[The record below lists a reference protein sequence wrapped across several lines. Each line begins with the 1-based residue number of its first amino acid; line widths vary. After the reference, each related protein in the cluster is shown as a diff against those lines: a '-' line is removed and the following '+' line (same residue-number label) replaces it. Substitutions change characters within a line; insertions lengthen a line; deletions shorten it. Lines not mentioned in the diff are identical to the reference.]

1 MAETVNTPIAGE
13 NVQTVSGT
21 QTPTT
26 GTAGAQTQMP
36 GRSTT
41 VSESAR
47 ATGGIDAGNF
57 IATAVD
63 KNLFEFHKDDTP
75 LMQLML
81 RAKTVNVD
89 SPEVQHYMIDEPR
102 SEVVTSAKLEAT
114 TARSAVLP
122 LEVEDQSIPAEYGTL
137 LVKGV
142 DGYTEDGQT
151 RTPGKDLMIAV
162 TGTDP
167 VTNNP
172 VIIAV
177 NGPKTNR
184 TDEYCTVPEIPAGTT
199 CIILS
204 NALYETQKEVD
215 PDTIVPKPI
224 LLYLQKR
231 GMNQIVSDYFDA
243 QKKQIPFSKA
253 LIAEQAITNF
263 KVKGNRTLWSGRK
276 GKVTTKTK
284 IGPQTIYYTE
294 GVRWQFKR
302 LLQKTGKWTYEQFIA
317 LAKMFYT
324 GEDVPK
330 TALLLAGKNLLENI
344 QCIDFSKHPEVTIT
358 VTTNSLGWEVTRIH
372 TVFGDIDIKREPTL
386 DYLKWSNSGALIGED
401 RLVHY
406 VYRNEHS
413 FDDDVEGEEAKRSG
427 VLVWD
432 GLGLKGTCH
441 IWIDGEGTP
450 ATLGATGFTMWDSE
464 AAPTGDDLIDGQVYY
479 LLCDCPGISKNAMS
493 GQMWKYT
500 KATTS
505 WDEFNGDLFAQEE

>member
-1 MAETVNTPIAGE
+1 MAETVETPVAGQS
-13 NVQTVSGT
+13 VQTVTGSK
-21 QTPTT
+21 QTTP
-26 GTAGAQTQMP
+26 GTAGASTQLP
-36 GRSTT
+36 GESTT
-41 VSESAR
+41 VSGAAN
-47 ATGGIDAGNF
+47 ATGGVGPGNF

-63 KNLFEFHKDDTP
+63 SDLFEFHKDDTP

-81 RAKTVNVD
+81 HAKTVNVN
-89 SPEVQHYMIDEPR
+89 SPEVNHYMIDEPR
-102 SEVVTSAKLEAT
+102 SEVVTSEKLTAT
-114 TARSAVLP
+114 ATRTGVLP
-122 LEVEDQSIPAEYGTL
+122 LEPEDQNIPAEYGTL

-151 RTPGKDLMIAV
+151 KTPGKDLMLAV
-162 TGTDP
+162 TGQDP
-167 VTNNP
+167 VTQNP
-172 VIIAV
+172 IVIAV
-177 NGPKTNR
+177 NGPKTNP
-184 TDEYCTVPEIPAGTT
+184 TDQYCTVPEIPAGTT
-199 CIILS
+199 CIILA

-215 PDTIVPKPI
+215 PDTIIPKPI

-243 QKKQIPFSKA
+243 QKKQIPFNQA

-263 KVKGNRTLWSGRK
+263 KVKGNRSLWASRK
-276 GKVTTKTK
+276 GKIIVRTK

-302 LLQKTGKWTYEQFIA
+302 ILQKTGKWTYEQFIA

-330 TALLLAGKNLLENI
+330 SALLLAGKNLLENI
-344 QCIDFSKHPEVTIT
+344 QCIDFSKHPEVTIS
-358 VTTNSLGWEVTRIH
+358 VTTNTLGWEVTRIH

-386 DYLKWSNSGALIGED
+386 DYLKYSNSGALIGED

-413 FDDDVEGEEAKRSG
+413 FDDDVEGEEAKRNG

-441 IWIDGEGTP
+441 IWIDGEGEPT
-450 ATLGATGFTMWDSE
+450 TLGAIGFTMWDSE
-464 AAPTGDDLIDGQVYY
+464 EAPAGNDLVDGQVYY
-479 LLCDCPGISKNAMS
+479 LICDCPGIGKNAKL

-500 KATTS
+500 KTTTS
-505 WDEFNGDLFAQEE
+505 WEEFKGDVFAQEA